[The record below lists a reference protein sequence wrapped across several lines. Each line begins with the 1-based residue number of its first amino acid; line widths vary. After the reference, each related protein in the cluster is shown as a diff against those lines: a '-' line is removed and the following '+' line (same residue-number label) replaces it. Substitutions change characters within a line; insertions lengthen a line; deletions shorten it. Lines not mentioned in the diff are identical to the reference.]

1 MLDLV
6 LPAWTGASEELL
18 LILILVL
25 DVLPQLPLVDVFVD
39 RVCALI
45 EGALEEQGAH
55 DDGEGEG
62 RGPAEQQGVQPRSQR
77 RGRPE
82 NLRMGVQYTLC
93 LYTTFS

>member
-6 LPAWTGASEELL
+6 LPAWTGASKELL

-77 RGRPE
+77 RGHHVYKFNFLKVP
-82 NLRMGVQYTLC
+82 NSFPKWL
-93 LYTTFS
+93 S